1 MLKDIIKYISKNKLS
16 YLLVTISLLI
26 EYSILLVPTKI
37 IQFIVDEIT
46 NGTLDFNKL
55 MLSLFILLA
64 STVIAYFSGYYWIYK
79 LYTMSNNFLFEI
91 RLKMFEKF
99 LNMRQS
105 FYSKFKTGD
114 MLTRFTNDGKDY
126 QGILGY
132 GATNFL
138 FAIAYI
144 IFVLPAMFTISIKIS
159 LIASMPIII
168 GGIIIYNSGKK
179 YDSIA
184 EKERESLSN
193 LSNEVLEM
201 VEGVRVIRAYS
212 NSQTAYNIFKEK
224 TNSLR
229 KMNNNLAFYIAV
241 FSKVPNILLGLCM
254 VIVVYFGAYSL
265 FNGEISLG
273 QLIAIQLYSLML
285 LYPMWILTEFILDYK
300 MAKVSHQRIDELL
313 NTSDDLSEDGTIEIQ
328 SINAIQFKNYSFK
341 YNSKLPLSL
350 ENINFTLNKGETL
363 GIIGKTGSGKTSL
376 IRQLLVQ
383 FPIGDGEILI
393 NEIPLEKYKRSSI
406 EKLISYVPQEHFLFS
421 KSVLENI
428 KIGKEDASEEEINSA
443 IKSAAFDSDI
453 ENLSEG
459 INTLVGEKGVSISGG
474 QKQRI
479 LIARAFLKNS
489 DLLILDDSLSAVDAK
504 TEQKIIGE
512 LIKLR
517 SDKTNII
524 VTHRLSAIKNANKV
538 IVMDNG
544 NIVEYG
550 TPDELFDKKGWYY
563 EQYIRQDLE
572 SGER

>member
-64 STVIAYFSGYYWIYK
+64 STVIAYFAGYYWIYK
-79 LYTMSNNFLFEI
+79 LYTMSNTFLFEL

-126 QGILGY
+126 QVILGY

-144 IFVLPAMFTISIKIS
+144 IFVLPAMFAISIKIS

-184 EKERESLSN
+184 EKEREALSN

-212 NSQTAYNIFKEK
+212 NSQTAYKIFKEK

-229 KMNNNLAFYIAV
+229 KMNNNLAFYSAV
-241 FSKVPNILLGLCM
+241 FAKFPNILSGLCM

-265 FNGEISLG
+265 FKGELSLG

-285 LYPMWILTEFILDYK
+285 LYPMWILTEFILVYK
-300 MAKVSHQRIDELL
+300 MAKVSHQRINELL
-313 NTSDDLSEDGTIEIQ
+313 NTSDDLSEDGIVEMQ
-328 SINAIQFKNYSFK
+328 SINTIKFKNYSFK

-383 FPIGDGEILI
+383 FPIGYGEILI
-393 NEIPLEKYKRSSI
+393 NEIPLEKYKRSSV

-459 INTLVGEKGVSISGG
+459 MNTLVGEKGVSISGG

-504 TEQKIIGE
+504 TEQKIISE

-550 TPDELFDKKGWYY
+550 TPNELFDKKGWYY

-572 SGER
+572 GGER